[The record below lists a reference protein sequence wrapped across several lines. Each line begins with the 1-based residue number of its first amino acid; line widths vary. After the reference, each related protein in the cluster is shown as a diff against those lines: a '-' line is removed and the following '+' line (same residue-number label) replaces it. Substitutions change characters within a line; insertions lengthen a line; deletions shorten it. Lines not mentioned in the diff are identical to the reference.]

1 MQKIQNTISLLHQR
15 LENQLG
21 EDSFELRLLKEINNY
36 INQPKDDTLTHEEEI
51 CLALA
56 DAYNH

>member
-1 MQKIQNTISLLHQR
+1 MRKIQNTIELLRLR
-15 LENQLG
+15 LENQFG
-21 EDSFELRLLKEINNY
+21 EDSFELRLLNEIIRHVN
-36 INQPKDDTLTHEEEI
+36 PVDVSDLTHEEEI

>member
-1 MQKIQNTISLLHQR
+1 MQKIQNTISLLQQR
-15 LENQLG
+15 LEDQLG

-36 INQPKDDTLTHEEEI
+36 INQPKDGTLTHEEEI